1 MQSVSNGKRRGAII
15 IVSGYYYRKQE
26 CWRESQHSFLVE
38 RMNKSCQYCGGIHP
52 QGFICDKKPQRNKKN
67 TISVRFRN
75 SRAWKKKA
83 EEIKK
88 RDSYLCQCCIRQIN
102 NTSKMYNYKD
112 LQVHHAIP
120 IVIDYDK
127 RLDNNNLLTL
137 CPHHH
142 KLAETKVI
150 TYKQIKQI
158 IDEQEIKYESI
169 SPPSVSCL
177 K

>member
-1 MQSVSNGKRRGAII
+1 
-15 IVSGYYYRKQE
+15 
-26 CWRESQHSFLVE
+26 
-38 RMNKSCQYCGGIHP
+38 
-52 QGFICDKKPQRNKKN
+52 
-67 TISVRFRN
+67 
-75 SRAWKKKA
+75 
-83 EEIKK
+83 
-88 RDSYLCQCCIRQIN
+88 
-102 NTSKMYNYKD
+102 MYNYKD

-169 SPPSVSCL
+169 SPP
-177 K
+177 